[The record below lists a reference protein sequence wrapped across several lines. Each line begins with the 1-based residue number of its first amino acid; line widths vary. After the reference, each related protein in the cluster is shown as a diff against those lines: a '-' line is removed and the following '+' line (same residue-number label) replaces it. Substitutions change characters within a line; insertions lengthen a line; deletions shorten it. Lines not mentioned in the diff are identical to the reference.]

1 MPVVFGRT
9 AQRSKGRT
17 VANLAHLKRSVIE
30 VKAENN
36 CLAHALI
43 VAIARLEND
52 PNYQSY
58 RKGNKIR
65 PVVAR
70 LLEAT
75 GIDLINGGGVPAL
88 VKFQEH
94 FDDYKI
100 VVYDGFLC
108 DNIIF
113 QGQTGSSKRINL
125 LFDDISRHYHVITN
139 LTGAMAKMYVC
150 RACNKGAIEALVIY
164 VIRHVATAWLVLPAP
179 LLAGF
184 EYIVETVTD
193 TLEAGRAT
201 IITRIHLLIR
211 QVRVGP
217 YVNR

>member
-1 MPVVFGRT
+1 MVGVTISNEVNEQDKPIGISFRRKDQLSEEVIWSMFEKVAQSNARFNALDRLIVVVHTVKMPVGFGRT
-9 AQRSKGRT
+9 AQRRKGRT

-43 VAIARLEND
+43 VTIARLEKD

-75 GIDLINGGGVPAL
+75 GIDQTNGGGIPEL
-88 VKFQEH
+88 VSFQEH
-94 FDDYKI
+94 FGDYKI
-100 VVYDGFLC
+100 VVYDGLHC
-108 DNIIF
+108 DNIML

-125 LFDDISRHYHVITN
+125 LFADVSRHYHVITN
-139 LTGAMAKMYVC
+139 LKGAMA
-150 RACNKGAIEALVIY
+150 
-164 VIRHVATAWLVLPAP
+164 
-179 LLAGF
+179 
-184 EYIVETVTD
+184 
-193 TLEAGRAT
+193 
-201 IITRIHLLIR
+201 
-211 QVRVGP
+211 
-217 YVNR
+217 

>member
-1 MPVVFGRT
+1 MPVGFGST

-43 VAIARLEND
+43 VAIARLEKD
-52 PNYQSY
+52 HNYQSY
-58 RKGNKIR
+58 RKGNKMG

-75 GIDLINGGGVPAL
+75 GIDLTDGGGIPEL

-100 VVYDGFLC
+100 VVYDGLHC
-108 DNIIF
+108 DNIIL
-113 QGQTGSSKRINL
+113 QGQTGSSKRIN
-125 LFDDISRHYHVITN
+125 
-139 LTGAMAKMYVC
+139 
-150 RACNKGAIEALVIY
+150 AI
-164 VIRHVATAWLVLPAP
+164 
-179 LLAGF
+179 
-184 EYIVETVTD
+184 
-193 TLEAGRAT
+193 
-201 IITRIHLLIR
+201 
-211 QVRVGP
+211 
-217 YVNR
+217 